1 VLGAGCRVV
10 DAGFRIYGYWD
21 LGFGVEGSGF
31 MILDLG
37 FTPLPP
43 PPGLSS
49 PSIAITLPSMNRLRL
64 MEPVSLTIT
73 PLGYWI

>member
-1 VLGAGCRVV
+1 
-10 DAGFRIYGYWD
+10 
-21 LGFGVEGSGF
+21 
-31 MILDLG
+31 
-37 FTPLPP
+37 
-43 PPGLSS
+43 LSS